1 VAVDGSQWELRT
13 AACESGDPYLINA
26 YAEGTDF
33 HSALSDIFF
42 PNGWTKEDRANVK
55 RFVFA
60 YAYGGS
66 AESSASVF
74 EIPKEGRDLL
84 VARLNADLGTFI
96 QWRKDQFVKARTKGV
111 LRSRQGRT
119 FHFPLIVDKNYRD
132 VEKWSVNYTV
142 SGPASDLVCVAAAQ
156 AGPGLRNMGVW
167 PLFTVHDSLIMEA
180 PEGQEFEAARYT
192 AEFIEGHA
200 ASVYPEIPWVAEAEM
215 SKDSWGA
222 MKEVEL

>member
-1 VAVDGSQWELRT
+1 
-13 AACESGDPYLINA
+13 
-26 YAEGTDF
+26 
-33 HSALSDIFF
+33 
-42 PNGWTKEDRANVK
+42 
-55 RFVFA
+55 
-60 YAYGGS
+60 
-66 AESSASVF
+66 
-74 EIPKEGRDLL
+74 
-84 VARLNADLGTFI
+84 
-96 QWRKDQFVKARTKGV
+96 
-111 LRSRQGRT
+111 
-119 FHFPLIVDKNYRD
+119 LIVDKNYRD